1 MTKASPLALADFLNE
16 YRRDNVTTVSAAN
29 LMDASAEMLRSQ
41 HARIEKLEAAL
52 EQSQSRIEELITE
65 ATRAQYMSM
74 KRRIRIEKLEAALE
88 RAQDL
93 LGKTMSAGIRLQA
106 RIDELEAEI
115 ETPAN
120 DGK

>member
-1 MTKASPLALADFLNE
+1 MSDLIERLRAADCAGTVVPLMNEAAD
-16 YRRDNVTTVSAAN
+16 
-29 LMDASAEMLRSQ
+29 
-41 HARIEKLEAAL
+41 AL